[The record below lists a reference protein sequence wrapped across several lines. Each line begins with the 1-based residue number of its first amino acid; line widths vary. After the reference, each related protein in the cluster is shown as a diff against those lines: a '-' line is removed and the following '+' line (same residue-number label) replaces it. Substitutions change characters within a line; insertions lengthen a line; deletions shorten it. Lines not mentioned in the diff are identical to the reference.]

1 MPPFEITTSDPI
13 PPEKSSAL
21 QQQSFVPMNL
31 NIDPHRDT
39 YVIRG
44 GAGVAVAHV
53 RKPDGQVFSSR
64 VQANGALQQFTSF
77 DANALS
83 VAERRNLEHQL
94 YTEHRL
100 RQTEIADLL
109 GVSQA
114 TVANDLKILRGS

>member
-1 MPPFEITTSDPI
+1 
-13 PPEKSSAL
+13 
-21 QQQSFVPMNL
+21 MNL

-44 GAGVAVAHV
+44 AAGVAVAHV
-53 RKPDGQVFSSR
+53 RKPDGQVFSAR

-77 DANALS
+77 DSNALS
-83 VAERRNLEHQL
+83 VSERRNLEQQL
-94 YTEHRL
+94 YTQNRM

-114 TVANDLKILRGS
+114 TVANDLKILRGE

>member
-1 MPPFEITTSDPI
+1 MPPFEITTSDPV
-13 PPEKSSAL
+13 PPENSNAL
-21 QQQSFVPMNL
+21 QPQSLVPMNL

-64 VQANGALQQFTSF
+64 VQANGALKQFTSF

-83 VAERRNLEHQL
+83 VAERRDLEHQL
-94 YTEHRL
+94 HTEHRL

-114 TVANDLKILRGS
+114 TVANDLKILRGK